1 MVNDTPD
8 YLKNVTSEVNTNCM
22 YWNNR
27 IIAALVDAHH
37 SSCLE
42 HVDRYQFAVLSKSHE
57 FLNQFDKKFISGGVS
72 EKFLEECNQTIS
84 DYFQKETSN
93 LLGKVLF
100 TASLGMKNA
109 YARSDA

>member
-1 MVNDTPD
+1 
-8 YLKNVTSEVNTNCM
+8 M

-27 IIAALVDAHH
+27 IIAALVDAHYN
-37 SSCLE
+37 SCLE
-42 HVDRYQFAVLSKSHE
+42 HVDRYQFAVLCKSHE
-57 FLNQFDKKFISGGVS
+57 FLNEFDKKFIAGGVS

-84 DYFQKETSN
+84 DYFQKETGQ
-93 LLGKVLF
+93 LLSKVLF